1 MEDVYAR
8 ANAYEGN
15 GDADR
20 SQSGLPR
27 IDKMCR
33 RVGCQGTRS
42 ALSCPVYETIATI
55 RDEVLVR
62 RVTLC
67 LLTRGLC
74 GAEQVAIKAVGG
86 TVILCGE
93 LASRESKLECLECCR
108 HVAGV
113 VRVVDQLRLS
123 MATKT
128 VRAIS
133 VVGVG

>member
-1 MEDVYAR
+1 M
-8 ANAYEGN
+8 
-15 GDADR
+15 
-20 SQSGLPR
+20 
-27 IDKMCR
+27 
-33 RVGCQGTRS
+33 
-42 ALSCPVYETIATI
+42 YETIATI
-55 RDEVLVR
+55 KDEVLAR

-74 GAEQVAIKAVGG
+74 GAEQVAIKAAGG

-123 MATKT
+123 AATKNVPST
-128 VRAIS
+128 RVED
-133 VVGVG
+133 